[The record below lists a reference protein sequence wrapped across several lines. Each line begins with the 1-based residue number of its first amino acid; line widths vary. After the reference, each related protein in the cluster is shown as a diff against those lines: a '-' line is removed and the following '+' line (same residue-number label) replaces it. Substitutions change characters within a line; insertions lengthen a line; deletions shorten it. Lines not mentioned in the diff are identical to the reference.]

1 MATNTTNYSLIK
13 PGLSDN
19 VDIGDIND
27 NMDTIDTTLKT
38 IADSVPT
45 SGGYKNSFMLMG
57 A

>member
-1 MATNTTNYSLIK
+1 MATNTTNYNLIK
-13 PGLSDN
+13 PGLNDN

-45 SGGYKNSFMLMG
+45 SGGYKNVFMLMG

>member
-1 MATNTTNYSLIK
+1 MATNTTNYNLIK

-45 SGGYKNSFMLMG
+45 TGGYKNSFMLMG